1 MKATIATGNIYFP
14 QLPLSEWRGVDRLYT
29 PVLSLFAFQIPYV
42 H

>member
-1 MKATIATGNIYFP
+1 MSIFP
-14 QLPLSEWRGVDRLYT
+14 NYPSLNGEGFGRLCT